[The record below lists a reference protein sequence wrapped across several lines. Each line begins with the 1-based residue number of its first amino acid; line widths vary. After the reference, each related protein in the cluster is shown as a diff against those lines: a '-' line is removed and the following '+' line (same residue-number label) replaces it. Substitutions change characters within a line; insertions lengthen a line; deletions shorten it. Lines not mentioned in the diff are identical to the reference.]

1 MRTDFYFDPIC
12 PWCWI
17 TSRWLMEVAVER
29 DLEVRWRP
37 FSLYIKNYVL
47 VKPSE
52 VAEQYR
58 PRYFAQHRNLRV
70 VEAVREELGDGPVE
84 SLYVEM
90 GSRVH
95 HDREI
100 DFTPAEVLDAVGL
113 DTKYAAA
120 ADDDAWDEVILA
132 SMKELFEVC
141 GDDIGVP
148 SIVFEGKEGF
158 FGPVISPAPTGEDA
172 LALFDAMYAMATSY
186 GFWELK
192 RTRANPP
199 VFAERP

>member
-1 MRTDFYFDPIC
+1 
-12 PWCWI
+12 
-17 TSRWLMEVAVER
+17 MEVSAAR

-37 FSLYIKNYVL
+37 FSLYIKNYVMAEA
-47 VKPSE
+47 SE
-52 VAEQYR
+52 KAQEYR
-58 PRYFAQHRNLRV
+58 PRYLAQQRNLRV
-70 VEAVREELGDGPVE
+70 IEAVRADLGDGPVE

-95 HDREI
+95 HDKQR
-100 DFTPAEVLDAVGL
+100 DFTPSEVLEAVGL

-120 ADDDAWDEVILA
+120 ADDDAWDDVILA
-132 SMKELFEVC
+132 SMEDLFEVC

-148 SIVFEGKEGF
+148 SIVFEGREGF
-158 FGPVISPAPTGEDA
+158 FGPVISPAPTGKDA

-199 VFAERP
+199 IFAERP